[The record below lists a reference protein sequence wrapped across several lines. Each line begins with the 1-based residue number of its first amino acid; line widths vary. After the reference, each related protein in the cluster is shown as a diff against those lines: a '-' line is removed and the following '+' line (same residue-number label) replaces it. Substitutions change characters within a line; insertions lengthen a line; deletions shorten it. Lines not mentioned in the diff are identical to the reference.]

1 MAIPL
6 FFLTRKVRRAGIPP
20 TPRCG
25 FSTAVHKRRN
35 LVVFGGVYDQYDK
48 HDLVSTFYNDVYV
61 FRMVPSASSRKGAG
75 TPVLRLPT
83 KSDLAG
89 TVS

>member
-1 MAIPL
+1 M
-6 FFLTRKVRRAGIPP
+6 RRAGIPP

-61 FRMVPSASSRKGAG
+61 FRMVPPLPLPAKALAH
-75 TPVLRLPT
+75 LRTCAAPA
-83 KSDLAG
+83 KYSQP
-89 TVS
+89 S